1 MLYAVCLQLQSQIS
15 VCVHEVAVVDEQQST
30 TSQHCQD
37 GGPRVLYEST
47 STRTRSPSKAL
58 STLATIVVEFGDYS
72 RRKRRQFVAEFGDSH
87 QNGAIDSRRFRWQSP
102 NSASRQFPASAT
114 LNMNTCLLG
123 LLIHCC
129 DCDCQSHE
137 TKVRSQFVTKL
148 AYRHE
153 HLL

>member
-1 MLYAVCLQLQSQIS
+1 MSYMTSMTSYFPYISAVQSRFVEADRETLTYIHTRTPMIHKYTASVRRLMLYAVCLQLQSQIS

-87 QNGAIDSRRFRWQSP
+87 QNGAIDSRRFR
-102 NSASRQFPASAT
+102 
-114 LNMNTCLLG
+114 
-123 LLIHCC
+123 
-129 DCDCQSHE
+129 
-137 TKVRSQFVTKL
+137 
-148 AYRHE
+148 
-153 HLL
+153 